1 MWDPSTGEYLEQ
13 ENCMTDHQAQII
25 VPATMATKWVFI
37 IAVISYSLAH
47 DTIIVIDADTYSTAL
62 VFRILVSVVVWP
74 RENFLAESAED
85 DSSHNSKRGKDY
97 AQPLID

>member
-62 VFRILVSVVVWP
+62 VFRILVSVVVIFGQERISLQKVQKMIQVTTQ
-74 RENFLAESAED
+74 REVRTM
-85 DSSHNSKRGKDY
+85 HN
-97 AQPLID
+97 P